1 MKSIF
6 KLALAA
12 SLVFGA
18 SAQAAPILRI
28 SDGTTTVTVADGS
41 SGSCGDTRAEVGVVG
56 LSCTIGSWWLNV
68 VIGIGHDVLGDQIH
82 LTSLNASSSTGGT
95 LTVSLT
101 DTDFVNT
108 GGYPTLSFGGGIGG
122 VANGTVNYWMYVDDA
137 NTAFGTGALI
147 GSGSGSGT
155 FSASFSSAAAVSGTY
170 SMTLV
175 AKITHG
181 SGSYPLSSSIDF
193 VGRVPEPGALAL
205 LAAGLLGL
213 GATARR
219 RVRA

>member
-12 SLVFGA
+12 SLVLGA

-41 SGSCGDTRAEVGVVG
+41 SGSCGDTRAEVGVVD
-56 LSCTIGSWWLNV
+56 LSCTIGSWLLNF

-82 LTSLNASSSTGGT
+82 LTSLNVSSSTGGT

-122 VANGTVNYWMYVDDA
+122 SSAGTVNYWMYVDDS
-137 NTAFGTGALI
+137 NTPFGTGALI
-147 GSGSGSGT
+147 GSGSGGGAFSG
-155 FSASFSSAAAVSGTY
+155 SFSNWQSVTGTY

-175 AKITHG
+175 AQIIHG
-181 SGSYPLSSSIDF
+181 SSNYRQATSVDF
-193 VGRVPEPGALAL
+193 VGRVPEPGVLAL
-205 LAAGLLGL
+205 LAAGLLGF
-213 GATARR
+213 GVAARRKATA
-219 RVRA
+219 